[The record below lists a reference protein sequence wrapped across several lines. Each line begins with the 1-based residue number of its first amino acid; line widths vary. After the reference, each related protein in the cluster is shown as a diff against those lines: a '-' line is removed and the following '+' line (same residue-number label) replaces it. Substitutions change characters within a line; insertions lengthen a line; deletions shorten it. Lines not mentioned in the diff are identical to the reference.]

1 MSSHYSRQ
9 QKPRK
14 SGGVPTQHIKTG
26 FTAFQKSIALIGSIL
41 VLLWR
46 LLPLLELYNQLQIQK
61 LTIHQKNLAIPLSRL
76 SRKTPPKEIRP
87 IRTHQK
93 IAMILKQIYHHLLP
107 FLLTTIQLLQHL
119 ILLQQLKEHNFP
131 MQQEL
136 KMPILAFLPILKNFD
151 MTY

>member
-41 VLLWR
+41 SIIVATITITR
-46 LLPLLELYNQLQIQK
+46 ALQPAPDTK

-93 IAMILKQIYHHLLP
+93 IAMRLKQIYHHLLP

-136 KMPILAFLPILKNFD
+136 KMPILAFLPILKNFNIA
-151 MTY
+151 Y